1 MTGHKKFSNLT
12 KDFSAERKAKIAT
25 QTAKLKEEMAL
36 AELRQAL
43 KISQAQLAE
52 KLQIKQP
59 AISRLENRT
68 DMYVSHL
75 RQVIEAMGGELKI
88 TAKFPDVEVTIT
100 NFENLAMEIDKQ
112 GSKIKRKLR
121 CFSYES
127 FAKM

>member
-88 TAKFPDVEVTIT
+88 TAIFPDVEVTIT
-100 NFENLAMEIDKQ
+100 NFEDLAMEIDKQ
-112 GSKIKRKLR
+112 DLKIERKLR
-121 CFSYES
+121 CFSFES

>member
-25 QTAKLKEEMAL
+25 QTAKLKEEMA
-36 AELRQAL
+36 
-43 KISQAQLAE
+43 LAE

-100 NFENLAMEIDKQ
+100 NFENLAMDID
-112 GSKIKRKLR
+112 
-121 CFSYES
+121 E
-127 FAKM
+127 

>member
-12 KDFSAERKAKIAT
+12 KDFSTERKAKIAS

-36 AELRQAL
+36 AELRQSL

-100 NFENLAMEIDKQ
+100 NFENLAMDIDQ
-112 GSKIKRKLR
+112 
-121 CFSYES
+121 
-127 FAKM
+127 